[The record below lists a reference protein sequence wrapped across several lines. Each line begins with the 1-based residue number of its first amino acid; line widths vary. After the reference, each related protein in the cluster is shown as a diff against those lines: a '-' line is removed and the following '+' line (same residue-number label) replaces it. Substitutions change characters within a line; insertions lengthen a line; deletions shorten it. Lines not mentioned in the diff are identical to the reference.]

1 MVAAAGTR
9 LFAGDREALKIAPR
23 WFASDFSCFHLA
35 SEIGPASTS
44 NSRQNRDSSAF
55 SITMARFAGNSGGER
70 ARPTALDFA
79 ATDIAERQ
87 SWGEMILPPGPGG
100 RVPST
105 RMIRN
110 RNCFVCQSFVQ
121 PWRTSASGSLGQL
134 ESAIKNQPI
143 NPHRFALDG
152 CHNLPPVVGAGLG
165 VNQHAEQFGRVLL
178 EADF

>member
-1 MVAAAGTR
+1 
-9 LFAGDREALKIAPR
+9 LFAVDREALKIVTR

-44 NSRQNRDSSAF
+44 NSRQNRDSSAS
-55 SITMARFAGNSGGER
+55 SITLARFAGNSGGER

-79 ATDIAERQ
+79 ATEIAERQ

-121 PWRTSASGSLGQL
+121 PWRTSAPGSLGQL
-134 ESAIKNQPI
+134 ESALKNQPSPSSI
-143 NPHRFALDG
+143 RARRMSQPTSG
-152 CHNLPPVVGAGLG
+152 CRCWARGESARGTIRARLA
-165 VNQHAEQFGRVLL
+165 
-178 EADF
+178 